1 MHIRNFLSVA
11 VCIGSIIFSGCFER
25 REEITINEK
34 GNTFIHTLFG
44 GDAEEAPQASELPN
58 KGPWKINKWE
68 TTTDK
73 EGKTELDIDAE
84 MNIPYGET
92 LPDRYNLDNKNEEG
106 LRFPSAVKSYRKG
119 DRTFYEFTRRYQ
131 PRKYNRYEV
140 FYEQV
145 DKNLEEKIFE
155 KGIFNAPLQEQV
167 QYLNQL
173 VPAFRLSQLR
183 YIYDV
188 LGLMV
193 FNGDISQDLRKNI
206 IDSARERIGADFTPE
221 RFKEILARVD
231 EKTIAGEMDRMAKE
245 VDRIFTSV
253 FREHVQADES
263 GLLHT
268 FTELLDK
275 ERRARTVTDNIYG
288 QSFEI
293 ALKMPGQIIV
303 SNGIF
308 DGEAL
313 GTVSWQFSG
322 SDLNDR
328 EYVLHA
334 VSVADN

>member
-1 MHIRNFLSVA
+1 MNIRNYPAAVICIASIFLT
-11 VCIGSIIFSGCFER
+11 GCFER

-34 GNTFIHTLFG
+34 GDTFIHTLFG
-44 GDAEEAPQASELPN
+44 GDAEQAPQASELPN

-73 EGKTELDIDAE
+73 DGKTELDIDAE

-145 DKNLEEKIFE
+145 DKKLEEKIFE
-155 KGIFNAPLQEQV
+155 EGIFNVPLQEQV

-193 FNGDISQDLRKNI
+193 LHDDISQDLRKNI
-206 IDSARERIGADFTPE
+206 MESARERIGADFTTE

-245 VDRIFTSV
+245 VDRIFTLV

-275 ERRARTVTDNIYG
+275 ERRARAVTDNIYG
-288 QSFEI
+288 HSFEI
-293 ALKMPGQIIV
+293 ALEMPGQIV
-303 SNGIF
+303 ETNGIF
-308 DGEAL
+308 DGESL

-322 SDLNDR
+322 SDLNDH
-328 EYVLHA
+328 EYVLRA
-334 VSVADN
+334 VSVVDN

>member
-1 MHIRNFLSVA
+1 MHIRNYLAAVICMTSVFLT
-11 VCIGSIIFSGCFER
+11 GCFDR
-25 REEITINEK
+25 KEEITVNEN
-34 GNTFIHTLFG
+34 GDTFIHALFG

-58 KGPWKINKWE
+58 KDSWKINRWE

-73 EGKTELDIDAE
+73 DGKTELEIDVE

-92 LPDRYNLDNKNEEG
+92 LPDRYNLDDKNDVG

-119 DRTFYEFTRRYQ
+119 NRTFYEFTRRYQ

-140 FYEQV
+140 FYEHV
-145 DKNLEEKIFE
+145 DKKLEDRIFE
-155 KGIFNAPLQEQV
+155 KGIFNVPLQDQV

-173 VPAFRLSQLR
+173 IPAFRLSQLR

-193 FNGDISQDLRKNI
+193 LHDDISQNLRKNMMN
-206 IDSARERIGADFTPE
+206 SARERIGSDFTPE

-231 EKTIAGEMDRMAKE
+231 EKTIAGEMDRITKE
-245 VDRIFTSV
+245 VDRIFVSV
-253 FREHVQADES
+253 YREHIEADQIGTLS
-263 GLLHT
+263 T
-268 FTELLDK
+268 FTELIEK
-275 ERRARTVTDNIYG
+275 ERRARAVTDNIYG
-288 QSFEI
+288 QTFEI
-293 ALKMPGQIIV
+293 TLKMPGQIV
-303 SNGIF
+303 VTNGIF

-322 SDLNDR
+322 SNLNDC

-334 VSVADN
+334 VSVVDN